1 MRTQE
6 GGTTGNAGTGA
17 AERSPASAV
26 PLSFFRRQ
34 LTVWG
39 RRALTLPA
47 YAILWGLVAAS
58 LPATLP
64 IAAAVDLARRNRWA
78 TVRTLAMAA
87 VFLTCEMIGIAAS
100 FAIWLASGV
109 WMGSGRERFL
119 RWNFALQ
126 QWWAGTLLDLARRIY
141 RIEIEFAPQPELAR
155 GPYLLFIRHTSLAD
169 TLLPSALFSK
179 PYGIVLRYVLKRELL
194 WDPCLDIVGNRLPN
208 AFVERGTG
216 NIAGG
221 VGAVRRLMSGLG
233 PRDGILIYPEGTRY
247 TRAKRERVLRQ
258 LAARD
263 EGLLRKAEALRHVLP
278 PRLGGPLALL
288 EENQGADAVFCVHA
302 GLEAI
307 NTARDL
313 LDGSIV
319 GLRVRV
325 ACWRVP
331 FAEIPVT
338 REARIDWLYDHWAR
352 VDAWVDA
359 HPPMGANA

>member
-1 MRTQE
+1 MKI
-6 GGTTGNAGTGA
+6 
-17 AERSPASAV
+17 
-26 PLSFFRRQ
+26 

-47 YAILWGLVAAS
+47 YGILWLLALGS
-58 LPATLP
+58 LPVTLP
-64 IAAAVDLARRNRWA
+64 LAAAVDLVRRNRWA
-78 TVRTLAMAA
+78 TVRAILMAA

-100 FAIWLASGV
+100 LLTWLASGV
-109 WMGSGRERFL
+109 WMGVGRARFL
-119 RWNFALQ
+119 QWNFALQ

-141 RIEIEFAPQPELAR
+141 RIEIDFTPRTDLSR

-169 TLLPSALFSK
+169 TLLPSALFSQ
-179 PYGIVLRYVLKRELL
+179 PHGIVLRYVLKRELL

-221 VGAVRRLMSGLG
+221 VGAVSRLMANLG
-233 PRDGILIYPEGTRY
+233 ARDGVLIYPEGTRF
-247 TRAKRERVLRQ
+247 TPAKRERVLRQ
-258 LAARD
+258 MAGKD
-263 EGLLRKAEALRHVLP
+263 EALYRRAQALTHVLP
-278 PRLGGPLALL
+278 PRLGGPLVLL
-288 EENQGADAVFCVHA
+288 EQNRAADVVFCAHA

-325 ACWRVP
+325 ECWRVP
-331 FAEIPVT
+331 FDQIPAS
-338 REARIDWLYDHWAR
+338 REERIDWLYDHWGR
-352 VDAWVDA
+352 VDAWVA
-359 HPPMGANA
+359 AQTPTEARS